1 MERWKASAKLE
12 DVGPSYG
19 YDNNHTRARVIV
31 PVGLHAFTI
40 AASYLSHQ
48 DASSHGCAPTSC
60 LQAQ

>member
-19 YDNNHTRARVIV
+19 YDNDNAHARVVV

-40 AASYLSHQ
+40 LAAYLSLQ
-48 DASSHGCAPTSC
+48 DASSHGCAPTSY
-60 LQAQ
+60 LQVQ